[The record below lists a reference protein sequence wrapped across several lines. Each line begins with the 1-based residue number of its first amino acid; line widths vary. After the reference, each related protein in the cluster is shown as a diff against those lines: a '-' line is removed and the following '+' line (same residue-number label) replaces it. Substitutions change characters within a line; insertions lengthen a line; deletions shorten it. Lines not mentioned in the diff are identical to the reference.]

1 MPLVVILAFA
11 FCWVGVQFADNFL
24 LRYDVWAAYSK
35 IRISGQ
41 LHLTSFMLTFHTER
55 FNRAL
60 TKFGHKVRLVER

>member
-55 FNRAL
+55 FNRCL
-60 TKFGHKVRLVER
+60 TKFGHKVRLVE